1 MPFRS
6 VLAGNLYVVRWLE
19 ATLPD
24 VRRMELEVASHRR
37 VGKQPLHGLA
47 IVGEDVPTPDDAA
60 RNAMGQSMK
69 TLLDHLETMHVVIE
83 GRGFKNTIMRSAMT
97 GMVLLGGKRGR
108 VHVHGTV
115 SEAVYAISEITNLP
129 VEMLNRQLR
138 DANLLEAG

>member
-6 VLAGNLYVVRWLE
+6 AFTENLHVVRWE
-19 ATLPD
+19 VPTASD
-24 VRRMELEVASHRR
+24 ARRMVDEVAAFRR
-37 VGKQPLHGLA
+37 RAKQPLHSLA
-47 IVGEDVPTPDDAA
+47 IVGEAVPTPDDAA
-60 RNAMGQSMK
+60 RSAMGQSMK

-108 VHVHGTV
+108 VHIHGTV
-115 SEAVYAISEITNLP
+115 SEAVYAISEITNQS
-129 VEMLNRQLR
+129 VEGLNRQLR

>member
-1 MPFRS
+1 MPYRS

-19 ATLPD
+19 ATVPD
-24 VRRMELEVASHRR
+24 VRRIELEVGNYRR
-37 VGKQPLHGLA
+37 LAKQPLHGLA
-47 IVGEDVPTPDDAA
+47 IVGEAVPTPDDAA
-60 RNAMGQSMK
+60 RSAMGQSMK

-108 VHVHGTV
+108 VHIHGTV
-115 SEAVYAISEITNLP
+115 SEAVYAISEITNQS
-129 VEMLNRQLR
+129 VEGLNRQLR